1 MRTKSSFG
9 YCLGQG
15 FANIKRNKVFFLA
28 SVATIA
34 SCIFLIGMFIAIAMN
49 LSYMVN
55 QVSNNVCVTVF
66 FDEGMAENKIMDLK
80 KEVESW
86 DKVASVDY
94 ISAEEAWEKFKND
107 YFADYPELAEGFADD
122 NPLANSASFDIY
134 LNDLEDQDEVVAK
147 LESTSGIRQINKSEH
162 AASALTDIAKIVA
175 VVSAVL
181 IIVLL
186 AVSIFLITNTI
197 VTGIA
202 LKKEELQIM
211 KYVGATDFFVKSPF
225 VFEGIIIGLI
235 GAIIPLVI
243 LFFIY
248 RSAMTFFID
257 KFQAVAS
264 VVTFL
269 PAGKVFAVLIPVA
282 FAVGAGIGYIGSTI
296 ATGRHIK
303 V

>member
-34 SCIFLIGMFIAIAMN
+34 SCVFLIGMFIAIAMN

-66 FDEGMAENKIMDLK
+66 FDEGMAESEILSLK
-80 KEVESW
+80 KDVESW
-86 DKVASVDY
+86 DKISSVDY
-94 ISAEEAWEKFKND
+94 ISAEQAWEKFKND
-107 YFADYPELAEGFADD
+107 YFADYPDLAEGFADD

-147 LESTSGIRQINKSEH
+147 LEGTAGIRQINKSEH

-225 VFEGIIIGLI
+225 VFEGVIIGLI
-235 GAIIPLVI
+235 GALIPLII
-243 LFFIY
+243 LFIIY

-269 PAGKVFAVLIPVA
+269 PVGRVFAVLIPVA
-282 FAVGAGIGYIGSTI
+282 FIVGAGIGYIGSTI

>member
-147 LESTSGIRQINKSEH
+147 LEATSGIRQINKSEH

-202 LKKEELQIM
+202 LKNEELQIM

>member
-15 FANIKRNKVFFLA
+15 FVNIKRNKVFFLA

-34 SCIFLIGMFIAIAMN
+34 SCIFLIGMFISIAMN

-55 QVSNNVCVTVF
+55 QVSDNVCVTVF
-66 FDEGMAENKIMDLK
+66 FDEGMEESQILKIKDDIS
-80 KEVESW
+80 SW
-86 DKVASVDY
+86 DKVSSVEY
-94 ISAEEAWEKFKND
+94 TSAEEAWEKFKVD
-107 YFADYPELAEGFADD
+107 YFGDYPELAEGFADD
-122 NPLANSASFDIY
+122 NPLANSASFNIY
-134 LNDLEDQDEVVAK
+134 LNELEDQDEVVAQ
-147 LESTSGIRQINKSEH
+147 LEKTEGIRQINKSEH

-175 VVSAVL
+175 VVSGIL

-202 LKKEELQIM
+202 LRKEELQIM

-225 VFEGIIIGLI
+225 VFEGIFIGLI

-269 PAGKVFAVLIPVA
+269 PIGKVFVVLIPVA
-282 FAVGAGIGYIGSTI
+282 FVVGAGIGYIGSTI

>member
-1 MRTKSSFG
+1 VRTKSSFG

-34 SCIFLIGMFIAIAMN
+34 SCVFLIGMFIAIAMN

-66 FDEGMAENKIMDLK
+66 FDEGMAEKDILDLK
-80 KEVESW
+80 KDVEAW
-86 DKVASVDY
+86 DKVSSVEY
-94 ISAEEAWEKFKND
+94 VSAKEAWERFKND

-134 LNDLEDQDEVVAK
+134 QNDLEDQDAVVAK
-147 LESTSGIRQINKSEH
+147 LETTDGIRQINKSEH

-186 AVSIFLITNTI
+186 AVSVFLITNTI

-225 VFEGIIIGLI
+225 VFEGVIIGLI
-235 GAIIPLVI
+235 GAIIPLII

-248 RSAMTFFID
+248 RSAMIFFID

-269 PAGKVFAVLIPVA
+269 PAGRVFAVLIPVA